1 MTIIVA
7 SNNSHKVEEMS
18 ALLAETGVTL
28 ITMKEAGLC
37 VDIEENGTT
46 FMENALIKARYVC
59 NALGKPALADDSGLC
74 VDVLGGE
81 PGVYSAR
88 YASVD
93 GGNSSDEANNEK
105 LLEKLKGISGNE
117 RTARFVSALA
127 LVFPDGREICATGI
141 CEGLIT
147 TEKRGDGGFGYDP
160 LFFCPEFSKT
170 FGEISAEEKNSIS
183 HRNRAVLQLREKLKN
198 LNTEE

>member
-7 SNNSHKVEEMS
+7 TKNAHKVEEMS
-18 ALLAETGVTL
+18 AMLKDLGDIELV
-28 ITMKEAGLC
+28 TMKNAGL
-37 VDIEENGTT
+37 DTEIEENGTT
-46 FMENALIKARYVC
+46 FMENALIKARFVC
-59 NALGKPALADDSGLC
+59 KALGKPALADDSGLC
-74 VDVLGGE
+74 VDALGGE

-88 YASVD
+88 YASEN
-93 GGNSSDEANNEK
+93 GENSSDEANNEK
-105 LLEKLKGISGNE
+105 LLSKLSDIPGNE

-127 LVFPDGREICATGI
+127 LVFPDGREICATGV

-147 TEKRGDGGFGYDP
+147 RDKRGDGGFGYDP

-183 HRNRAVLQLREKLKN
+183 HRNRAMIQLREKLKN
-198 LNTEE
+198 TEY

>member
-7 SNNSHKVEEMS
+7 TKNAHKVEEMS
-18 ALLAETGVTL
+18 AMLSDLGDIELV
-28 ITMKEAGLC
+28 TMKNAGL
-37 VDIEENGTT
+37 DEEIEENGTT
-46 FMENALIKARYVC
+46 FMENALIKARFVC
-59 NALGKPALADDSGLC
+59 KALGKPALADDSGLC
-74 VDVLGGE
+74 VDALGGE

-88 YASVD
+88 YASEN
-93 GGNSSDEANNEK
+93 GENSSDEANNEK
-105 LLEKLKGISGNE
+105 LLSKLAEIPGNE

-147 TEKRGDGGFGYDP
+147 REKRGEGGFGYDP

-170 FGEISAEEKNSIS
+170 FGEISPEEKNSIS
-183 HRNRAVLQLREKLKN
+183 HRNRAMLQLREKLKN
-198 LNTEE
+198 TEY

>member
-7 SNNSHKVEEMS
+7 TKNAHKVEEMS
-18 ALLAETGVTL
+18 AMLKDLGDIELV
-28 ITMKEAGLC
+28 TMKNAGL
-37 VDIEENGTT
+37 DTEIEENGTT
-46 FMENALIKARYVC
+46 FMENALIKARFVC
-59 NALGKPALADDSGLC
+59 KALGKPALADDSGLC
-74 VDVLGGE
+74 VDALGGE

-88 YASVD
+88 YASEN
-93 GGNSSDEANNEK
+93 GENSSDEANNEK
-105 LLEKLKGISGNE
+105 LLSKLSDIPGNE

-127 LVFPDGREICATGI
+127 LVFPDGREICATGV

-147 TEKRGDGGFGYDP
+147 REKRGDGGFGYDP

-183 HRNRAVLQLREKLKN
+183 HRNRAMLQLREKLKN
-198 LNTEE
+198 TEY